1 MYFRYYI
8 VEAMIDIPPESRA
21 VAELE
26 SVTFVC
32 VATGN
37 RPPSITWFRQ
47 DGMELTPSES
57 VMIANETLGNTT
69 RNSTLTIMPVTLN
82 DFTVYSCVAENT
94 VADNIIE
101 VITRNN
107 TADFTLYR
115 AGKF

>member
-1 MYFRYYI
+1 MYFCYYI

-21 VAELE
+21 VAVSE

-37 RPPSITWFRQ
+37 RPPIITWFRQ
-47 DGMELTPSES
+47 DGLELPPNAS
-57 VMIANETLGNTT
+57 VMIANETLGNTG
-69 RNSTLTIMPVTLN
+69 NSTLTIMPVTLN
-82 DFTVYSCVAENT
+82 DFTVYSCVANNT

-101 VITRNN
+101 VITRSN
-107 TADFTLYR
+107 TANFTLYR

>member
-1 MYFRYYI
+1 MYFCYYI

-21 VAELE
+21 VAVSE

-47 DGMELTPSES
+47 DGMELTSSES
-57 VMIANETLGNTT
+57 VIIANDALGNA

-82 DFTVYSCVAENT
+82 DFTAYFCVAENT

-107 TADFTLYR
+107 TADFTL
-115 AGKF
+115 

>member
-1 MYFRYYI
+1 MYFCYYI

-47 DGMELTPSES
+47 DGVELTPSDS
-57 VMIANETLGNTT
+57 VMITNETLG
-69 RNSTLTIMPVTLN
+69 NSTLTIMPVTMN
-82 DFTVYSCVAENT
+82 DFTAYSCVAENT

-107 TADFTLYR
+107 TANFTLYR